1 MSELPAA
8 SRRCSVCLHP
18 KGGDVD
24 VALVRRVPYRE
35 IERRYGVSKPALS
48 RHLNEHVAPR
58 VRKLRE
64 EGDDERGLAIL
75 DEVVSIFGGLRSFL
89 IRAEQGEDG
98 PEYRAHAAEMRKFL
112 ELAAKV
118 QGDLDETPRVNV
130 LLQAEWIELKA
141 AIVGA
146 LQEHPDALE
155 DVLAAI
161 EGASDGHA

>member
-1 MSELPAA
+1 MIEMPAA
-8 SRRCSVCLHP
+8 TSRCSICLHP
-18 KGGDVD
+18 KGGDID

-35 IERRYGVSKPALS
+35 IERCYGVSKPALS
-48 RHLNEHVAPR
+48 RHLNEHVAPK

-64 EGDDERGLAIL
+64 EGDEERGLVIL
-75 DEVVSIFGGLRSFL
+75 DEVISIFGGLRSFL
-89 IRAEQGEDG
+89 MRAEQGEDG

-118 QGDLDETPRVNV
+118 QGDLDEAPRVNV

-141 AIVGA
+141 TIVGA

-161 EGASDGHA
+161 KGTSNGHA